1 MEPDSS
7 KNVHGLWLIMSPFQ
21 FWYIV
26 RISVKIVWIIPD
38 YIFYVRT
45 VKNSST
51 SGKIIID
58 DSGEHLMTFV
68 KIRD

>member
-1 MEPDSS
+1 MADYEPVSILVYS
-7 KNVHGLWLIMSPFQ
+7 PYFRENSLEYPGLYFLCKESLL
-21 FWYIV
+21 
-26 RISVKIVWIIPD
+26 
-38 YIFYVRT
+38 RT